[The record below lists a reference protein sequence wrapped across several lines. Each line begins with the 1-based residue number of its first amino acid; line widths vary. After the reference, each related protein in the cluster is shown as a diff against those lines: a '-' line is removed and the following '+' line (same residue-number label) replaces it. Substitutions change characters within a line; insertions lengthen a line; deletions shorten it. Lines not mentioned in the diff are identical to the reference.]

1 MGCKSPHAR
10 TRARRVPR
18 ASSLEPEPEPRAR
31 ARARARPRARARA
44 LVLGLG
50 SWQLVI
56 GWSLGCSLGLVV
68 GLVLGPSCG
77 LGPSLVGLVLF
88 RPPPFPRQRAKR
100 DATSS
105 V

>member
-1 MGCKSPHAR
+1 MGCKSTHAR
-10 TRARRVPR
+10 AARREPR
-18 ASSLEPEPEPRAR
+18 ASCLEPQ
-31 ARARARPRARARA
+31 ARARA
-44 LVLGLG
+44 LVLGN
-50 SWQLVI
+50 
-56 GWSLGCSLGLVV
+56 WSLGCSL

-100 DATSS
+100 DDTSS

>member
-10 TRARRVPR
+10 AARP
-18 ASSLEPEPEPRAR
+18 AASLEPEPAPA
-31 ARARARPRARARA
+31 PVPV
-44 LVLGLG
+44 LVLVPVPVPLSLDLG
-50 SWQLVI
+50 NWQLVF
-56 GWSLGCSLGLVV
+56 GWFLGCSLGLFV

-77 LGPSLVGLVLF
+77 LGPRLVGLVLF